1 MTTHRNHHLDRILG
15 PLYRPG
21 PPSGPFRTPG
31 ALVKNNVEVWA
42 SRDVITEAE
51 LRGTDSAGGQR
62 DISHGNS
69 TWIIRFEDRALF
81 RLGDLFLDDDGDTWR
96 VQSGA
101 PLDRRRYWTLDCED
115 PGGVELPA

>member
-1 MTTHRNHHLDRILG
+1 M
-15 PLYRPG
+15 
-21 PPSGPFRTPG
+21 
-31 ALVKNNVEVWA
+31 
-42 SRDVITEAE
+42 ITEAE

-62 DISHGNS
+62 DISPRQFS

-81 RLGDLFLDDDGDTWR
+81 RLGDVFLDDDGDTWR

-115 PGGVELPA
+115 PGDVELP